1 MVFADI
7 SKQAGLD
14 KVHHRSGSAEK
25 TTIIG
30 APGSGVALLDFDND
44 GGLGIYPLN
53 GSTVAA
59 LKKESPPRAMHIT
72 Q

>member
-25 TTIIG
+25 TTIID
-30 APGSGVALLDFDND
+30 APGSGVALLDFRQRRLAGYLSSDRLD
-44 GGLGIYPLN
+44 RS
-53 GSTVAA
+53 ST
-59 LKKESPPRAMHIT
+59 
-72 Q
+72 